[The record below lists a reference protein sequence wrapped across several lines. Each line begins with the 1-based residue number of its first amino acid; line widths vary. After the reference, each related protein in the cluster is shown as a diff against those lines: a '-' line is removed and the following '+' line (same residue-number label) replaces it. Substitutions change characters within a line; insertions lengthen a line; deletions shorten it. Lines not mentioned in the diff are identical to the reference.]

1 MAPVNNRAGGSIRR
15 RRGPETHGEDLNVMC
30 QIFWSWSGREK
41 KFTRKAIRSRRTVW
55 KLHRGAE
62 IKDIFMYRYIYFY
75 IYVYGLRLEGIW
87 ANLAPSLWEL
97 WGCSTQKVAQS
108 WLAAQMILLWEF
120 CENPNVT
127 SSICPMKR
135 SVLPNLQSPSRAGRR
150 PTTSVLQDPVA
161 SHGSRS
167 SPSSWPPE
175 AKTPQLCRGT
185 PEPD

>member
-1 MAPVNNRAGGSIRR
+1 MSCVRVSEVGA
-15 RRGPETHGEDLNVMC
+15 EEK
-30 QIFWSWSGREK
+30 K
-41 KFTRKAIRSRRTVW
+41 KFTRKVIRSRRTVW

-62 IKDIFMYRYIYFY
+62 IKDIFMYRYIYLY
-75 IYVYGLRLEGIW
+75 INVYRLRLEGIW
-87 ANLAPSLWEL
+87 ANLAPSLWEW

-135 SVLPNLQSPSRAGRR
+135 SVLPNLPSPSRAGRR
-150 PTTSVLQDPVA
+150 PTTSILQDPVA
-161 SHGSRS
+161 THGSWS

-175 AKTPQLCRGT
+175 AKTLSYAEARRSQINGALWWFRDGGGKFFAV
-185 PEPD
+185 